1 MRHRVAPTCIHSRT
15 GHADLNS
22 ALRVPPLAEC
32 PLQIT
37 TPFRLISVIS
47 SPPASLRRAGM
58 SRPRHDPLDN
68 PPTKRSKPSP
78 ETAAQAASVAPFS
91 PSSFSASASFSSS
104 LSSSSSS
111 PQQVSLA
118 VSSYWKELTCDEL
131 KQIIRSVEATQRT
144 TSKMK
149 KEQLLRLLGD
159 LVSSNPQHADKV
171 GSLASQML
179 ALKKGKRS
187 VAARWD
193 SQVAQAKALE
203 LKSIADTTYKAPP
216 NSQSLLTKLLDDLPK
231 RQAHMAR
238 GIVCGVIGSQGS
250 GKSYMMNEIML
261 YGWQP
266 AVMDD
271 QEPFV
276 AGNDGPLLA
285 ANPSHSVTKLLTRIQ
300 YDTTAMRK
308 CFTVTHSMRREVQT
322 PGGSQTDA
330 AQTFEFNRQG
340 FREAREHIAA
350 LVSARPASSAAA
362 EGESERSAAGEQ
374 PWEVILHGPWPGL
387 ASLQLQVFSSIPTT
401 GEAERSIE
409 LRDLPGYG
417 DSIGHPRLPHYIQ
430 DVDVLLFRHEGHS
443 GRGAQAADLLRL
455 VEVGALRT
463 FATRITLVNVINA
476 YTAGK
481 GVHKWKQL
489 ISTYQQELDE
499 AFDIILESQS
509 ANDTADSGEEKGVAT
524 PHERFLQLVAEKK
537 MICVDSMEEGQ
548 SLLRRARAEA
558 HVLVF
563 FNRQQEG
570 DLHQDHSVITQL
582 AELLRNEATSKLKQ
596 KRLHPMLD
604 FLIRVAKQ
612 LKNRVGQKLSPSNK
626 HMLRNQD
633 PVRQFRESLTDP
645 SSLLVIHSTLTFN
658 ALPVTT
664 VTGGRKAE
672 QEDDVRGLAPILL
685 TTSAVGRMADLVKMQ
700 FQQEVEKMCTQCDR
714 LLHLQLQAAR
724 RDSVGKQNGTT
735 VSGDEEA
742 DGLSEIGFLRS
753 VPQQMLLDEVDKLF
767 DDPASLVA
775 KELQASLPRAVK
787 SVCMRSGALRVRL
800 QALQKAA
807 VVDNL
812 SDSDS
817 GDEGPERVG
826 AARPA
831 AALGWEEAAVRLI
844 LEEACQF
851 KRRSP
856 SQLRQA
862 FDHLRTQCVKAYVSA
877 LEEHV
882 QVNVDQEPDARPPAA
897 LPQKAAALLSRTQAK
912 EYHRQLLLIIN
923 ELRDAIREFDPT
935 YSVGEQAQRLLA
947 SDALPVF
954 EEFNPQ
960 PRPAD
965 LRTNILKCLME
976 PRLSVGQRL
985 GLLHDPE
992 YHKGCQQAAIDEGL
1006 LNGVK
1011 DSAWRSALLAAACRL
1026 HDVQLGEL
1034 KMPAFNPNLLPHAMK
1049 ALYHLQPSRARITI
1063 APEEDDTKMEMD
1075 RKTNGEAEV
1084 MRSEWIIQVK
1094 CDCTERQ
1101 LTAHLSLK
1109 LLEELRGCK
1118 HSAGEVLRGAAD
1130 FAVAPIFIPSIHCGG
1145 SGQPLGN
1152 LWLDGYFQKA
1162 EVDQEQKVS
1171 FGLENG
1177 SLDDATDLDWTFVLV
1192 EPGQLSTFIQS
1203 FGVNT
1208 VGATRHPNT
1217 RLVWVVLPVN
1227 MAGFGYAITI
1237 GKLLAEA
1244 LRLPCYWTFD
1254 DDIFLCEQ
1262 YQARSWRRAS
1272 VRRALLAGQAV
1283 LRQQLSNLYKP
1294 LAHSVIK
1301 SILNKV
1307 FDKKTQAGLLNQM
1320 MMLNAI
1326 SEIKELDEGRLP
1338 TASLLCTQPELLLE
1352 HPTCSDVPMALKEM
1366 VVIELRAV
1374 SLQEAGLIAG
1384 VSISHVPGRRQD
1396 YVSKSEKG
1404 THRVSTQR
1412 YQVVLHHTC
1421 AEMGLALVHDDV
1433 LFLQKPWHTIS
1444 RDNISD
1450 ELKEEWRKWRRGPG
1464 TGGKGADKAFT
1475 HALKAL
1481 GRYGFIIFSFAHH
1494 AHNFGDSRGYGHAS
1508 EMESQANSEA
1518 SEADS

>member
-1 MRHRVAPTCIHSRT
+1 
-15 GHADLNS
+15 
-22 ALRVPPLAEC
+22 
-32 PLQIT
+32 
-37 TPFRLISVIS
+37 
-47 SPPASLRRAGM
+47 
-58 SRPRHDPLDN
+58 
-68 PPTKRSKPSP
+68 
-78 ETAAQAASVAPFS
+78 
-91 PSSFSASASFSSS
+91 
-104 LSSSSSS
+104 
-111 PQQVSLA
+111 
-118 VSSYWKELTCDEL
+118 
-131 KQIIRSVEATQRT
+131 
-144 TSKMK
+144 
-149 KEQLLRLLGD
+149 
-159 LVSSNPQHADKV
+159 
-171 GSLASQML
+171 
-179 ALKKGKRS
+179 
-187 VAARWD
+187 
-193 SQVAQAKALE
+193 
-203 LKSIADTTYKAPP
+203 
-216 NSQSLLTKLLDDLPK
+216 
-231 RQAHMAR
+231 
-238 GIVCGVIGSQGS
+238 
-250 GKSYMMNEIML
+250 
-261 YGWQP
+261 
-266 AVMDD
+266 MDD
-271 QEPFV
+271 QEPFI
-276 AGNDGPLLA
+276 AGNEGPLLA
-285 ANPSHSVTKLLTRIQ
+285 ANPSHSVTKLLTRIR
-300 YDTTAMRK
+300 YDATAMRR
-308 CFTVTHSMRREVQT
+308 CFTVTHSMRREVGT

-340 FREAREHIAA
+340 FREAREHIAT
-350 LVSARPASSAAA
+350 LVGARHATSVA
-362 EGESERSAAGEQ
+362 EERESESSAAGEQ

-401 GEAERSIE
+401 GETERSIE

-417 DSIGHPRLPHYIQ
+417 DSIGHARLPHYIE

-481 GVHKWKQL
+481 GVHEWKQL
-489 ISTYQQELDE
+489 VSTYQQELDK

-509 ANDTADSGEEKGVAT
+509 RSTGAAGHTAESGQEKGVAT

-548 SLLRRARAEA
+548 SLLRRARSEA

-570 DLHQDHSVITQL
+570 NFHQDHSVITQW

-664 VTGGRKAE
+664 VTGGRKAV

-685 TTSAVGRMADLVKMQ
+685 TTSALGRMADMVKMQ
-700 FQQEVEKMCTQCDR
+700 FQLEVEKMCTHCDR

-724 RDSVGKQNGTT
+724 QDSVGKRNGPA

-753 VPQQMLLDEVDKLF
+753 VPQQMLLDEIDNLF

-775 KELQASLPRAVK
+775 KELQTNLPRAVK
-787 SVCMRSGALRVRL
+787 NVCMLSGALRGRL

-817 GDEGPERVG
+817 GDEESERAE

-882 QVNVDQEPDARPPAA
+882 QVNVDQEPDARAA
-897 LPQKAAALLSRTQAK
+897 VSRKAPVLLSRTQA
-912 EYHRQLLLIIN
+912 EDYHRQLLLTIN

-935 YSVGEQAQRLLA
+935 YTVGEQAQRLLA
-947 SDALPVF
+947 SDTLPVF

-965 LRTNILKCLME
+965 LRANILQCLME
-976 PRLSVGQRL
+976 PRLSVVQRL

-992 YHKGCQQAAIDEGL
+992 YYKGCQQAAVDKGL
-1006 LNGVK
+1006 LKGVK
-1011 DSAWRSALLAAACRL
+1011 DNAWRSALLAAACSL
-1026 HDVQLGEL
+1026 YDVQLGEL
-1034 KMPAFNPNLLPHAMK
+1034 KIPAFNPALLPHAMK
-1049 ALYHLQPSRARITI
+1049 VLYHLQPSRARISI
-1063 APEEDDTKMEMD
+1063 ATVEDDTKMEMD
-1075 RKTNGEAEV
+1075 RKTDGEAEV

-1094 CDCTERQ
+1094 RDCTERQ
-1101 LTAHLSLK
+1101 LTAQLSSK
-1109 LLEELRGCK
+1109 LLEELRGCV
-1118 HSAGEVLRGAAD
+1118 HSAGEVLQGAGD

-1145 SGQPLGN
+1145 SAQPLAN

-1162 EVDQEQKVS
+1162 EVDPEQKVS

-1177 SLDDATDLDWTFVLV
+1177 LVDDATVLDWTFVLV

-1203 FGVNT
+1203 FGVSS
-1208 VGATRHPNT
+1208 VGAARHPNT
-1217 RLVWVVLPVN
+1217 RLVWVVLPVD
-1227 MAGFGYAITI
+1227 MAGFGYATTI

-1254 DDIFLCEQ
+1254 DDIFLFEQ

-1272 VRRALLAGQAV
+1272 FRRALLAGQAV

-1301 SILNKV
+1301 SILDKV

-1320 MMLNAI
+1320 MMLNTI
-1326 SEIKELDEGRLP
+1326 SEIKELDEGRPP
-1338 TASLLCTQPELLLE
+1338 TASLLCTQPELLFE
-1352 HPTCSDVPMALKEM
+1352 HPSCSDVPMALKEL
-1366 VVIELRAV
+1366 VVNELRAV

-1404 THRVSTQR
+1404 THRVSTLPGR
-1412 YQVVLHHTC
+1412 AAPHVRGDGFGLGARRC
-1421 AEMGLALVHDDV
+1421 PLPAEAV
-1433 LFLQKPWHTIS
+1433 
-1444 RDNISD
+1444 
-1450 ELKEEWRKWRRGPG
+1450 
-1464 TGGKGADKAFT
+1464 
-1475 HALKAL
+1475 
-1481 GRYGFIIFSFAHH
+1481 AHH
-1494 AHNFGDSRGYGHAS
+1494 LSRQYSG
-1508 EMESQANSEA
+1508 
-1518 SEADS
+1518 